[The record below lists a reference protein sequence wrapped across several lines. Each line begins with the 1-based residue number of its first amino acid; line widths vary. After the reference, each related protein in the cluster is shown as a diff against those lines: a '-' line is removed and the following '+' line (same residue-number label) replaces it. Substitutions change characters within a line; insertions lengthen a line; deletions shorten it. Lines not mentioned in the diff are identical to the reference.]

1 MEQGKFAY
9 RQNLEAARKA
19 LLDSESVSRVPDAFQ
34 QVQVQKEGLMRP
46 RAQPKAEQGGLA
58 QGLGMSLMES
68 FQAKEQAVADAE
80 KARAAPTATEMG
92 VSGPDAS
99 GRPTARGTDD
109 IYDGLVARGLPKHV
123 AKGFVL
129 NFQDESGMDS
139 GINEANPLV
148 KGSRGGFGL
157 YQLTGPRR
165 VEYEDFAAS
174 KGVAPSDVNAQ
185 LDFLMMELNNKEK
198 SAGDAIMATNNA
210 GEAAAAIVNR
220 FLRPSKEYRDKRA
233 NKYLNSNI

>member
-9 RQNLEAARKA
+9 QQNLEAARKA
-19 LLDSESVSRVPDAFQ
+19 LLDRGSRSQVPDASQ
-34 QVQVQKEGLMRP
+34 QVVAQKEGLMRP
-46 RAQPKAEQGGLA
+46 RAQPKSEASGLA
-58 QGLGMSLMES
+58 QGMGMALMES
-68 FQAKEQAVADAE
+68 FQAKEEALASPE
-80 KARAAPTATEMG
+80 KARTAPTATGMG
-92 VSGPDAS
+92 GSGPDTS
-99 GRPTARGTDD
+99 ERPTARGTDD

-220 FLRPSKEYRDKRA
+220 FLRPSKQYRDERA
-233 NKYLNSNI
+233 NRYLNSNI